1 MVDIA
6 PGKTILI
13 KLLSV
18 GSPNEEG
25 NRTLFFKVNG
35 QNRSAEIFDRSLNI
49 TIKENRKV
57 TEGVDSEIGAPLPG
71 KLIVLNVK
79 QGDKIEVNDSLFVVE
94 AMKMENAVLSQKAG
108 VVKSV
113 ILNEGEMVSQ
123 NDLILII
130 E

>member
-1 MVDIA
+1 MEWYS
-6 PGKTILI
+6 KTYLH
-13 KLLSV
+13 
-18 GSPNEEG
+18 G
-25 NRTLFFKVNG
+25 
-35 QNRSAEIFDRSLNI
+35 
-49 TIKENRKV
+49 IKENRKV

-79 QGDKIEVNDSLFVVE
+79 QGDKIDVNDSLFVVE

-113 ILNEGEMVSQ
+113 ILTEGEMVSQ